1 MSASLCDAPHIHSW
15 APPVFGN
22 ANQTS
27 QAYLQRLQDFLA
39 AQSGGDSSM
48 SNSSSTDK
56 PNNKRKG
63 PASNAEIDTTAALK
77 DSRRQSSSGSGSG
90 STSTGTAAAQQ
101 RGSPT
106 DGQTSQQH
114 SHADQQRS
122 GASRVLVLGA
132 VSLGLLSTPWSAWL
146 TGDDLFS
153 SPLPA
158 RPLTPR

>member
-1 MSASLCDAPHIHSW
+1 MGWHGQWGDNSDSDSDDNDNNGNGMLTRIPPIQLHRSW

-39 AQSGGDSSM
+39 AQSGDSNM
-48 SNSSSTDK
+48 SSTDK

-77 DSRRQSSSGSGSG
+77 DSRRQSSSGSASASG
-90 STSTGTAAAQQ
+90 STPAASQ
-101 RGSPT
+101 RSPGSN
-106 DGQTSQQH
+106 GQAQH

-122 GASRVLVLGA
+122 GGSFLPHRVCVQQ
-132 VSLGLLSTPWSAWL
+132 P
-146 TGDDLFS
+146 D
-153 SPLPA
+153 
-158 RPLTPR
+158 